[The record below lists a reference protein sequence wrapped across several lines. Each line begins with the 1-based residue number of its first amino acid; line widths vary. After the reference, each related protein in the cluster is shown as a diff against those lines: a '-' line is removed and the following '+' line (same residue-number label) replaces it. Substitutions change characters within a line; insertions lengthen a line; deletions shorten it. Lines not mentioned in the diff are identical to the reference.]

1 MAGKTIV
8 STLNDRGRQLY
19 SMVRLALG
27 MRSFTRTGQ
36 VGDGREAAARDYV
49 LANATA
55 GDPES
60 VLATIDRFARTRS
73 MLVNVGDEK
82 GLILDAA
89 VRRAQPKLL
98 LELGTYCGY
107 SAVRSGRLL
116 PDGARLVSVE
126 FSAANAEVARAII
139 AHAGLAD
146 RVTVVVG
153 TIGDGGKTVQQL
165 TTGYGFSSGSVDF
178 VFLDHAKEAYLADL
192 KTILSNGWLHPG
204 TIVVADNVKVPGAP
218 DYLAYIRQGE
228 GRTWRTVE
236 HNTHVEYQSILK
248 DLVLESEYL
257 GD

>member
-1 MAGKTIV
+1 MAGRTIV

-19 SMVRLALG
+19 SMARMALG
-27 MRSFTRTGQ
+27 MRNFTHTGQ
-36 VGDGREAAARDYV
+36 IGDGREAAARDYV

-60 VLATIDRFARTRS
+60 VLVTIDRFARTRS

-89 VRRAQPKLL
+89 VRRAQPRLL

-116 PDGARLVSVE
+116 PAGARLVSVE
-126 FSAANAEVARAII
+126 FNAANADVARAII
-139 AHAGLAD
+139 AHAGLSD

-153 TIGDGGKTVQQL
+153 TLGDGGKTVQKL
-165 TTGYGFSSGSVDF
+165 ITEHGFSSGSVEF

-192 KTILSNGWLHPG
+192 KTMLENGWLHPG
-204 TIVVADNVKVPGAP
+204 TIVVADNVKVPGVP
-218 DYLAYIRQGE
+218 DYLAYMRREE

-236 HNTHVEYQSILK
+236 HKTHVEYQSILK

-257 GD
+257 GE